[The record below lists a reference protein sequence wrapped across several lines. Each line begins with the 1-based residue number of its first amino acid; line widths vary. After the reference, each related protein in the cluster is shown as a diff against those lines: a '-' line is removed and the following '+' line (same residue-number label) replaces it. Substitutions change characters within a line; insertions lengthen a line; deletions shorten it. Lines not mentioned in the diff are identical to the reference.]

1 MNSNVP
7 LDHSHLNVKIKKEE
21 KVYDVNSLNDF
32 LSMGNKVK
40 QVQSTPV
47 RKSVMRSE
55 TNTPFRTPAS
65 KSIDQL
71 QGFSSPMT
79 PKIDGDRGLTT
90 QFQSRRIMMA
100 PVDVFNSHIPPVSKR
115 EGGNTS
121 RSLIT
126 VAPNQ
131 LLKGYR
137 FMYDKL
143 ADEGLQIDESIDA
156 VAELIAAQEVGKS
169 NNDGENDDFSP
180 DAILEEEKDSTVLI
194 QKLMPPPNVPR
205 QEEVLT
211 VGRICCDSAIENSKL
226 NERSIVIETSRL
238 IGNGCRIPLNL
249 DAIIAEGK
257 AFSLFPGQIVGVK
270 GRNPSGRLLNVSEFV
285 YPPFPPS
292 PTTEVSSLKD
302 WYPIDDPIS
311 QVPLSIMTSAGPYTF
326 NDSLDYEPLHALLE
340 KVQDTMPDVLIMMG
354 PFVDSNH
361 PFILE
366 GKSEYDPWTLFKV
379 QFMKRLSKV
388 VELLPNLQI
397 IMIPSSC
404 DLISEWNI
412 LPQPPLGTGI
422 SESESRELQEILG
435 LCVDRISMLP
445 NPVTFCMN
453 EVLVTVSNCDT
464 LLELAGCET
473 GRIAPNTVPDR
484 VSLFFKHILQ
494 QRHLC
499 PVSPSSIKIHYSQ
512 ISPFV
517 LGIKPHLLIC
527 PSALKPGAK
536 SVEDVLCVNPGKLL
550 KGKSS
555 GSYSLMSLYP
565 LDVQS
570 LVSQQEEE
578 VFCPVVDRCRVEF
591 FKL

>member
-1 MNSNVP
+1 MNSKIP
-7 LDHSHLNVKIKKEE
+7 LDHAHLNVKVKKEE

-47 RKSVMRSE
+47 RKIRSE
-55 TNTPFRTPAS
+55 TNTPFKTPVS
-65 KSIDQL
+65 KSLDHL

-79 PKIDGDRGLTT
+79 PKIEGDRGLTT
-90 QFQSRRIMMA
+90 QFQARKIMLA
-100 PVDVFNSHIPPVSKR
+100 PVDVFNSHIPRVSKR
-115 EGGNTS
+115 ESGNTS
-121 RSLIT
+121 RSCIAI
-126 VAPNQ
+126 APNQ
-131 LLKGYR
+131 LIKGYR

-143 ADEGLQIDESIDA
+143 ADEGIQIDESIDA

-169 NNDGENDDFSP
+169 KDDGDIDDFSP
-180 DAILEEEKDSTVLI
+180 DALLEDEKDSTVLI
-194 QKLMPPPNVPR
+194 QRLMPPPNVPR
-205 QEEVLT
+205 QEEILT
-211 VGRICCDSAIENSKL
+211 VGRICCDSAIENAKL

-249 DAIIAEGK
+249 DSMIADGK
-257 AFSLFPGQIVGVK
+257 AFSLFPGQILGVK

-292 PTTEVSSLKD
+292 STTEVSSLKS

-311 QVPLSIMTSAGPYTF
+311 KVPLSMMTTAGPYTF
-326 NDSLDYEPLHALLE
+326 HDSLDYEPLHVLLE
-340 KVQDTMPDVLIMMG
+340 KVQDNKPDVLILMG

-361 PFILE
+361 PLIAQ
-366 GKSEYDPWTLFKV
+366 GKSEYDPWTLFKIH
-379 QFMKRLSKV
+379 FMKRLAKV
-388 VELLPNLQI
+388 VDILPSLQI
-397 IMIPSSC
+397 IMIPSTN
-404 DLISEWNI
+404 DLISDWTI

-422 SESESRELQEILG
+422 SEVESKELQEILG
-435 LCVDRISMLP
+435 LGVERVSMLP
-445 NPVTFCMN
+445 NPVTFCIN
-453 EVLVTVSNCDT
+453 EVLITVSNCDT

-473 GRIAPNTVPDR
+473 GRIAPNSVPDR

-499 PVSPSSIKIHYSQ
+499 PVSPGSIKIQYSQ

-517 LGIKPHLLIC
+517 VGIKPHLLIC
-527 PSALKPGAK
+527 PSALKHGAK
-536 SVEDVLCVNPGKLL
+536 SVEDVLCINPGKLL

-555 GSYSLMSLYP
+555 GTYSFLSLYP
-565 LDVQS
+565 LDIQA

-591 FKL
+591 YKL